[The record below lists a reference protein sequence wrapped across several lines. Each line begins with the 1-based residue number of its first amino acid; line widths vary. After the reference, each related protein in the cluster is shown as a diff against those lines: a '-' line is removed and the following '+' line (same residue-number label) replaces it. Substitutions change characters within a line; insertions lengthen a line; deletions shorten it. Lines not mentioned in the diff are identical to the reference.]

1 MRNLKFAFL
10 LVAAAILTGC
20 AHPVMISPKLDQIA
34 LPADAKPKSLAKV
47 AYFIPAD
54 LLAKE
59 VVTPGGG
66 GDKVTSYPY
75 RDLETSFY
83 KMLSNVFDGA
93 VKVKSADD
101 REAMAAKGISY
112 LITPTITVNSDSSSA
127 FTWPPTDYT
136 VNLQCAITD
145 KNGKLVDTKTATG
158 NGQASFSEFKADVGL
173 SGKRAAEAA
182 MLKMQKEL
190 LDAQLPALN

>member
-1 MRNLKFAFL
+1 MKGFKLASL
-10 LVAAAILTGC
+10 LAAAAILTGC
-20 AHPVMISPKLDQIA
+20 AHPVMISPQLDKIA
-34 LPADAKPKSLAKV
+34 VPADAKPKSAAKV

-54 LLAKE
+54 LAAKE

-66 GDKVTSYPY
+66 GDKVSSFPY

-83 KMLSNVFDGA
+83 KVLSNAFSGA
-93 VKVKSADD
+93 VKVKGPDD
-101 REAMAAKGISY
+101 RETMAANGVSY

-127 FTWPPTDYT
+127 FTWPPTDFT
-136 VNLQCAITD
+136 VDLQCTIVD
-145 KNGKLVDTKTATG
+145 KNGKLVETKKAIGTG
-158 NGQASFSEFKADVGL
+158 KAEFSEFKSDVGL
-173 SGKRAAEAA
+173 SGKRAAESA